1 MEIMPPLTT
10 FDFFAGPL
18 VGFVVVGVLALV
30 LKWSTSRKGGSL
42 VRRVDGKPAEPD
54 MFGLLTD
61 VHTTSVYADARRCIE
76 LLTQAGIK
84 ATAARTTKG
93 WKVYVWPA
101 DRDRARDLIRQSQP

>member
-1 MEIMPPLTT
+1 MAVPLTT
-10 FDFFAGPL
+10 LDFFVGPL

-42 VRRVDGKPAEPD
+42 VRRVDGKPADPD

-61 VHTTSVYADARRCIE
+61 VYTTSVYADARRCVE
-76 LLTQAGIK
+76 MLTQARIK

-93 WKVYVWPA
+93 WTVYVWPA
-101 DRDRARDLIRQSQP
+101 DVDAARDLIRHTRP